1 MTPVQFDLP
10 GREDGKREEFIMFIS
25 VNTVTTRPQQA
36 EKCFYNDSII
46 VNTVITE
53 QQQFLKS

>member
-25 VNTVTTRPQQA
+25 VNTVTTRPQQT
-36 EKCFYNDSII
+36 EKSFYNDSII
-46 VNTVITE
+46 VNTVITD